1 VSGDYTP
8 VMRHYI
14 GLGLLG
20 VLLAGPHSGSA
31 QAPTEGARSAA
42 VRGPDRLSSA
52 GVLRASARVDSV
64 YVARINRQ
72 AFVDAGD
79 FASYLIA
86 RLGVRPFPDN
96 LAINVGV
103 DTGAVTLS
111 SQVQQ
116 LPPAVKASLGPALMF
131 LDPSSVIAADVA
143 LFKNQPGVM
152 RFHLRSLLVNGVA
165 MPEALLSPLMSQV
178 GARYPALTQT
188 GRDILISIPQD
199 GTMRLENGGVRVAIS
214 TPAPQPKS
222 KS

>member
-1 VSGDYTP
+1 
-8 VMRHYI
+8 MRFFI
-14 GLGLLG
+14 GLSFL
-20 VLLAGPHSGSA
+20 VILLAWPQSSSA
-31 QAPTEGARSAA
+31 QAPADGARSAA
-42 VRGPDRLSSA
+42 VRGPGRLSSA
-52 GVLRASARVDSV
+52 GVSRAAARVDSV

-86 RLGVRPFPDN
+86 RLGVQPFPDN

-131 LDPSSVIAADVA
+131 LDPSSVIAAEVA

-152 RFHLRSLLVNGVA
+152 RFHLRSLLINGVP

-178 GARYPALTQT
+178 GSRYPTLTQT
-188 GRDILISIPQD
+188 GRDILIAIPQD

>member
-1 VSGDYTP
+1 
-8 VMRHYI
+8 MRFFI
-14 GLGLLG
+14 GLSFLVILLG
-20 VLLAGPHSGSA
+20 WPQRGSA
-31 QAPTEGARSAA
+31 QAPADGARSAA
-42 VRGPDRLSSA
+42 VRGPGRLSSA
-52 GVLRASARVDSV
+52 GVSRAAARVDSV
-64 YVARINRQ
+64 YVARINRR

-86 RLGVRPFPDN
+86 RLGVQPFPDN

-131 LDPSSVIAADVA
+131 LDPSSVIAAEVS

-152 RFHLRSLLVNGVA
+152 RFHLRSLLINGVP

-178 GARYPALTQT
+178 GSRYPALTQT
-188 GRDILISIPQD
+188 GRDILIAIPQD

>member
-1 VSGDYTP
+1 MPEEETMPESIREVVKEKYGE
-8 VMRHYI
+8 
-14 GLGLLG
+14 
-20 VLLAGPHSGSA
+20 A
-31 QAPTEGARSAA
+31 ARR
-42 VRGPDRLSSA
+42 VVA
-52 GVLRASARVDSV
+52 GVGNSCCGGAACGTDIDPITRDLYDASQTS
-64 YVARINRQ
+64 I
-72 AFVDAGD
+72 
-79 FASYLIA
+79 
-86 RLGVRPFPDN
+86 
-96 LAINVGV
+96 
-103 DTGAVTLS
+103 
-111 SQVQQ
+111 
-116 LPPAVKASLGPALMF
+116 LPEQAVKASLGPALMF

>member
-1 VSGDYTP
+1 VYT
-8 VMRHYI
+8 
-14 GLGLLG
+14 
-20 VLLAGPHSGSA
+20 
-31 QAPTEGARSAA
+31 Q
-42 VRGPDRLSSA
+42 
-52 GVLRASARVDSV
+52 
-64 YVARINRQ
+64 RINRQ

-86 RLGVRPFPDN
+86 RLGVKPFPDN
-96 LAINVGV
+96 LAIDIGV

-143 LFKNQPGVM
+143 LFKKQPGVM

-165 MPEALLSPLMSQV
+165 MPEALLSPIMSQV
-178 GARYPALTQT
+178 GARYPALTET
-188 GRDILISIPQD
+188 GRDLLVSIPQD
-199 GTMRLENGGVRVAIS
+199 GTMRLEHGGVRVAIS
-214 TPAPQPKS
+214 DAAPHPKS